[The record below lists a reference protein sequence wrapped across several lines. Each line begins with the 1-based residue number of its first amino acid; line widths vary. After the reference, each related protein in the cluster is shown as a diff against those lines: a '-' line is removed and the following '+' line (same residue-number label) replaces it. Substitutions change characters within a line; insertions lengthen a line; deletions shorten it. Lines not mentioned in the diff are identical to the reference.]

1 HLRLWPECRL
11 PRHLAPLFSGQQDAC
26 GYLLVIVA
34 RFPDAP
40 SLAQLM
46 RESGFPHVE
55 FSYFDLGIVAL
66 HIATKPSGN

>member
-1 HLRLWPECRL
+1 MRLWPECRL

-46 RESGFPHVE
+46 RDSGFPHVE
-55 FSYFDLGIVAL
+55 VY
-66 HIATKPSGN
+66 